1 MTSTV
6 SPRLIRTLFAVMA
19 IAPPEPTKR
28 SSQIPCPAAHAPPD
42 QKSWS
47 PAGSSAYQPRQQRS
61 RRTQC
66 TCRLSDRRTSSPAPP
81 RLARPR
87 PSSPF
92 RRGSLPSL
100 SRQSCHQRPHTVA
113 LNPVSYTH
121 LRAHETKANLVCRL
135 LLEKKKK
142 TKKKEP

>member
-92 RRGSLPSL
+92 RRGSLPS
-100 SRQSCHQRPHTVA
+100 
-113 LNPVSYTH
+113 PVSYTH
-121 LRAHETKANLVCRL
+121 LRAHETVLDLVCRL
-135 LLEKKKK
+135 LLEKKK
-142 TKKKEP
+142 